1 MTQEAG
7 TFEVLK
13 EDRNCAARRGR
24 LWTAHG
30 AIDTPVFMPVGTK
43 AAVKAMSPAE
53 LSDLGVQV
61 LLGNTYHLNIRPG
74 LDVIKSCGGL
84 HGFMGWD
91 MPILTDSGGFQVFSL
106 PKLRKIR
113 EDGVHFNSHVDGD
126 KIFLGPSEA
135 MNIQRV
141 LGSDIAMAFDECA
154 PFPCERDY
162 ACKAVGRTLTWAA
175 KCLEEPRAEGQLC
188 FGIIQGGEYRDLRE
202 KCARELVAMGFD
214 GYAVGGVSVGEPE
227 DVLIKGVADS
237 VVEMPG
243 DRPRYLMGV
252 GIMSQILKAVALGM
266 DMFDCVIPTRFARN
280 GSAFTRSGRY
290 PVKAG
295 EYKQDT
301 KPVEEGC
308 ECYACRNFSRAYVRH
323 LLNVNEILGVRL
335 LTIHN
340 LHCYM
345 RFMQEIRDSLENDCF
360 EELCKECRALEGD
373 NE

>member
-1 MTQEAG
+1 
-7 TFEVLK
+7 
-13 EDRNCAARRGR
+13 
-24 LWTAHG
+24 
-30 AIDTPVFMPVGTK
+30 MPVGTK

-74 LDVIKSCGGL
+74 LDVIRSCGGL

-113 EDGVHFNSHVDGD
+113 EDGVHFNSHIDGD

-301 KPVEEGC
+301 RPVEEGC